1 MRRTIMTIK
10 PQRLNIGDT
19 VGVIAPASPP
29 DQEKL
34 KQGIQF
40 LEKFGL
46 KVKLGKNLKKKV
58 GYLAG
63 TDRERLEDFHEM
75 FRDKDVKAVFCA
87 RGGYG
92 TSRFASM
99 IDYELI
105 KKNPKIFWGYS
116 DITFLHTAIYQE
128 TGLITF
134 HGPMIATDLG
144 EEIVDPIS
152 KQYFGHL
159 FDAEEIIYTE
169 KISSLEVLV
178 EGVAC
183 GSIVGGNL
191 SIIAS
196 TLGTPYE
203 INTNGNLLFIE
214 EINEEPRLVDR
225 MLNQLYLGGKFNKL
239 AGIVIGDF
247 HQCISNTENSFTLD
261 EILNH
266 YMNLANKPAV
276 KGFKIGHCTPH
287 VAIPLG
293 SHAVINTF
301 DKILQVK
308 SGLF

>member
-1 MRRTIMTIK
+1 MTIK

-34 KQGIQF
+34 TQGIQF
-40 LEKFGL
+40 LEEFGL

-63 TDRERLEDFHEM
+63 TDRERLDDFHEM
-75 FRDKDVKAVFCA
+75 FADKVVKAVFCA

-92 TSRFASM
+92 TSRIASM

-134 HGPMIATDLG
+134 HGPMIASDLG

-152 KQYFGHL
+152 KQYFGQL
-159 FDAEEIIYTE
+159 FNDKEIIYTDE
-169 KISSLEVLV
+169 ISSLEVLV
-178 EGVAC
+178 EGVAS

-191 SIIAS
+191 SIIVS

-203 INTNGNLLFIE
+203 IDTNSNLLFIE
-214 EINEEPRLVDR
+214 DINEEPRVVDR
-225 MLNQLYLGGKFNKL
+225 MLNQLYLGGKFDNL

-247 HQCISNTENSFTLD
+247 HQCISNTENSLTLD
-261 EILNH
+261 EILKH

-276 KGFKIGHCTPH
+276 KGFNIGHCTPH

-301 DKILQVK
+301 DKTLQVK